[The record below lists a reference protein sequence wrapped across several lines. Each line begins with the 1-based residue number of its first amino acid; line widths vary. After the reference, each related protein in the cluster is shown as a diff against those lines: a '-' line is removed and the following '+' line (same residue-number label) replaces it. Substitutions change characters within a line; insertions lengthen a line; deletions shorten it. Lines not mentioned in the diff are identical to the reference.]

1 MKQTKRIV
9 CLLLC
14 AAMVLGLSVV
24 AAARW
29 DKIQTIDCTAGLNDD
44 GTSADAFASIETYKN
59 EELTIRLS
67 VSAPGVTTRNY
78 SSHLDCGDYL
88 DFART
93 VSVEPDNTYTFKFSF
108 IASGET
114 TTRTIYVYS

>member
-14 AAMVLGLSVV
+14 TAMVLGLSVV

-29 DKIQTIDCTAGLNDD
+29 DKIHTIYCTADLTSD
-44 GTSADAFASIETYKN
+44 GTKVDAYADMDTYEA

-78 SSHLDCGDYL
+78 SSHLDSGDYL
-88 DFART
+88 DFARFI
-93 VSVEPDNTYTFKFSF
+93 SVEPDKTYTCKFTF
-108 IASGET
+108 IASGEI

>member
-14 AAMVLGLSVV
+14 TAMVLGLSVV

-29 DKIQTIDCTAGLNDD
+29 DKIHTIACSADLTSD
-44 GTSADAFASIETYKN
+44 GTEVEAYADMDTYEA

-78 SSHLDCGDYL
+78 SAHLDSADYIDYYKL
-88 DFART
+88 
-93 VSVEPDNTYTFKFSF
+93 VSVEPDKTYTFKFSF